1 MFGSKNKFEKTA
13 LPGLMMK
20 HELMISD
27 LIEHAAKV
35 HSTRE
40 IFSLNTDGKSTHT
53 YTWADCAVRVRK
65 LANALIK
72 AGIKPGDRV
81 ATIAWNN
88 YRHIEI
94 YYAVSS
100 IGAIVHT
107 INPRLKPE
115 QIAWMIGHAEDKMVM
130 FDNTFGPIIDGI
142 SKACKSVKKWVAMC
156 DKESLPKYKTKVMD
170 YESFIEKASDQI
182 EWPRFDENT
191 ACTLCYTSGTTGDPK
206 GVLYSHRSTILHA
219 MAGSFKDVI
228 GAGSRDVIL
237 GVVPMFHVSAWG
249 LVYSAAMIGAKL
261 VMPGPGLDGKNLTDM
276 INGHGVTLMAGV
288 PTVWLGI
295 YNHVKQTG
303 EKLPTVNKALVG
315 GSALPESLLRAYEQ
329 ELNIPM
335 QQGWGMTETSPLG
348 TTYAAH
354 PDTDI
359 SDYESTV
366 AHKLLAGRRIFGVD
380 MRIVDDEGNI
390 LPEDGETSGH
400 LQVRGP
406 WISSGYFKGAGAES
420 FTDDGWFATGD
431 VSALHPNGFMEITDR
446 SKDVIKSGG
455 EWVSSID
462 VENAACDHPDVA
474 MAACIG
480 VRHEKWQERP
490 MLIVQPV
497 PGKSPNKDEIKSCIE
512 AKCAKWW
519 MPDAIEFED
528 ELPLGATGK
537 ILKRELKLKYKDYDL
552 EAAKS

>member
-1 MFGSKNKFEKTA
+1 MQ
-13 LPGLMMK
+13 GLMMK
-20 HELMISD
+20 RELMISD

-35 HSTRE
+35 HRNQE
-40 IFSLNTDGKSTHT
+40 IYTLNTDMTEHRYS
-53 YTWADCAVRVRK
+53 WADCAKRTKK
-65 LANALIK
+65 LANALLA
-72 AGIKPGDRV
+72 AGIKTGDRV

-88 YRHIEI
+88 YRHIEV

-115 QIAWMIGHAEDKMVM
+115 QIAWMVNHAEDTMLI

-142 SKACKSVKKWVAMC
+142 SAACPTVKNWIALC
-156 DKESLPKYKTKVMD
+156 DKDTLPEYKTDVTD
-170 YESFIEKASDQI
+170 YESFIADASDEI

-228 GAGSRDVIL
+228 GSGSSDTIL
-237 GVVPMFHVSAWG
+237 AVVPMFHVSAWG
-249 LVYSAAMIGAKL
+249 LVYSAAMVGAKL
-261 VMPGPGLDGKNLTDM
+261 VMPGPGLDGPNLTKM
-276 INGHGVTLMAGV
+276 INQEGVTLMAGV

-303 EKLPTVNKALVG
+303 ESLPTVKKALVG
-315 GSALPESLLRAYEQ
+315 GSALPESLLRAYE
-329 ELNIPM
+329 LDLGIPM

-348 TTYAAH
+348 TTYAAY
-354 PDTDI
+354 PGTDLD
-359 SDYESTV
+359 DYESTV
-366 AHKLLAGRRIFGVD
+366 ADKLLAGRRIYGVE

-390 LPEDGETSGH
+390 LPEDGEASGH
-400 LQVRGP
+400 LHVRGP
-406 WISSGYFKGAGAES
+406 WVASGYFKGAGSDA

-431 VSALHPNGFMEITDR
+431 VSALHPRGYMEITDR

-490 MLIVQPV
+490 MLIVQAV
-497 PGKSPNKDEIKSCIE
+497 PGKSPDKDEIKSCIA

-519 MPDAIEFED
+519 LPDAIVFE
-528 ELPLGATGK
+528 ESLPLGATGK
-537 ILKRELKLKYKDYDL
+537 ILKRELKVKYKDFDL
-552 EAAKS
+552 EAAD